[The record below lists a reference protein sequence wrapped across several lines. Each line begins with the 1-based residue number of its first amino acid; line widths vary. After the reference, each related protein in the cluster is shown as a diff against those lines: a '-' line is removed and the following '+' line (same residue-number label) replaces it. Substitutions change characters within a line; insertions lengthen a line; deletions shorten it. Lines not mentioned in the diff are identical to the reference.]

1 VQKHEKNRGKN
12 HLQTGRVWRDGDP
25 QGSAGGAGPSTGLTK
40 PNEERPGASLAASPE
55 KSSFSLENT
64 GEHPEEGSSAA
75 AQGTGT
81 APPRPPAVP
90 PRPPSSLRRPAR
102 LRGASPR
109 GSAPP
114 SSRVRPSAQC
124 TAPYPVP
131 GSRVAPPLLLLL
143 HPALLPPPRSPD
155 DNNIILIVRDASGL
169 PKPLPLVDI
178 LTKNDIA
185 EIITNDKFLA
195 PFDTTEDDDK
205 TIIGDMINN
214 GGIDSYAHYTDIARD
229 NESPIEM

>member
-1 VQKHEKNRGKN
+1 MHTFPGGQQRLLIN
-12 HLQTGRVWRDGDP
+12 HHIFIKTFPEDVDDAKLEQLKANLTRILDRQVSCYLELAKTKLDP
-25 QGSAGGAGPSTGLTK
+25 C
-40 PNEERPGASLAASPE
+40 
-55 KSSFSLENT
+55 
-64 GEHPEEGSSAA
+64 
-75 AQGTGT
+75 AQLWSG
-81 APPRPPAVP
+81 
-90 PRPPSSLRRPAR
+90 
-102 LRGASPR
+102 
-109 GSAPP
+109 
-114 SSRVRPSAQC
+114 
-124 TAPYPVP
+124 
-131 GSRVAPPLLLLL
+131 
-143 HPALLPPPRSPD
+143 SPD